1 MFAAQLCSTEEVVL
15 SSHRNTA
22 QGTLKVVVIWRD
34 IRFFQKDSHLL
45 LVIAGVAD
53 SFGQWILGRQIN
65 ALTLVLA
72 PIKEGVD
79 CRFCVKLAKRL
90 FIRPCQC
97 FIPNGSFCFIKI
109 ANESQRLPR
118 RSRFRLF

>member
-1 MFAAQLCSTEEVVL
+1 MFAAQLCPTEEVVL
-15 SSHRNTA
+15 SSHRHTA
-22 QGTLKVVVIWRD
+22 QGTLKVVGIWRD
-34 IRFFQKDSHLL
+34 IRLFQKDSHLL

-79 CRFCVKLAKRL
+79 CR
-90 FIRPCQC
+90 
-97 FIPNGSFCFIKI
+97 
-109 ANESQRLPR
+109 
-118 RSRFRLF
+118 